1 MKSTNLLILSS
12 YYRNRTALSCTSGI
26 TGACSFTRKG
36 LSLTRS
42 PLSIIYRIGDKL
54 HSVRVGRRY
63 KEVLENGREMCVFFA
78 TLAGIG
84 PFSFALDLISI
95 SFAAGRAFYR
105 IQLSMDQL
113 FFYFRGG
120 LLQAPARSCGITIRK
135 ESIRNPGKIPRL
147 EWVFPLISSAK
158 LDLRSLSSGS
168 THPSS
173 HVFAAA

>member
-1 MKSTNLLILSS
+1 VKSTNLLIFSS

-26 TGACSFTRKG
+26 TEACSFTRRG

-78 TLAGIG
+78 TLAGTG

-95 SFAAGRAFYR
+95 SFAAEGHFTGSGYRWINSSFIFGADYRRPGR
-105 IQLSMDQL
+105 
-113 FFYFRGG
+113 G
-120 LLQAPARSCGITIRK
+120 LAESLYARNLYGIL
-135 ESIRNPGKIPRL
+135 GKIPRL